1 MLPLEKQVRKKSS
14 SWQQIQPI
22 EKQENSSK
30 LAIVKQVKSYTVTV
44 IAIGLDY
51 VKVVDFTNERSLIAD
66 KADIR
71 QNFIVSKNWQN

>member
-1 MLPLEKQVRKKSS
+1 M
-14 SWQQIQPI
+14 
-22 EKQENSSK
+22 
-30 LAIVKQVKSYTVTV
+30 KQVKSYTVTV